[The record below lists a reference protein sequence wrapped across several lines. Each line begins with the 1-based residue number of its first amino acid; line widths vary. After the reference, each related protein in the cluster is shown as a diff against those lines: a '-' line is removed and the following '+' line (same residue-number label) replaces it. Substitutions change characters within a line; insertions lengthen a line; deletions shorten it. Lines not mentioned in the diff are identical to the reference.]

1 MTGEYLSTNRVD
13 LKQPATLF
21 MVASALAVIGL
32 GVSFHNTTAGIHA
45 FGYSLVFMLAGTLVM
60 FKSGSNDP
68 ADFDRPKPPV
78 DVREPNEE

>member
-13 LKQPATLF
+13 LKQPATMF
-21 MVASALAVIGL
+21 MVASALVVVGL

-60 FKSGSNDP
+60 FKSGGETDP
-68 ADFDRPKPPV
+68 ETFDRPKKPI
-78 DVREPNEE
+78 DARNDD